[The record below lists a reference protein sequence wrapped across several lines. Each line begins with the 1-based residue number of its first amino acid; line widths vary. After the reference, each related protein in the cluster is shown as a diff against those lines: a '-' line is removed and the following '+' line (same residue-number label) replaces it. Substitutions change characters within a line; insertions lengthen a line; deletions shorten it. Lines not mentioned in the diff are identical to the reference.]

1 MNPRSLILVAVALV
15 GVVGVVFFTRSFL
28 TDVQQQAQQAQTVS
42 APKPTAK
49 ILVAAK
55 ELPVGTILTAAHV
68 AWQAWPQEGLNEAYF
83 SSAGSKLKDV
93 EGKVVRSPMNRGEPV
108 TVSAVISQG
117 ERGFLAAVLTPGM
130 RAVTIKLSPVS
141 GIGGFIFPGD
151 RVDVIVTHT
160 IEMSRAERY
169 TAAETVFQN
178 VRVLAVDQRSMVQ
191 EEKIQIGKTAT
202 IEVTPKMAEKVAML
216 EKIGVL
222 SLSLRSLTGDGS
234 LVAGANPDSPPI
246 STTTSHTLGHEVSQF
261 LPQMDAK
268 AATNTVRVSRGNE
281 LSTVEIGPGSRGP
294 KAGGKTSGGTPS
306 GAPSGGADQ

>member
-1 MNPRSLILVAVALV
+1 MNPRSLILVAVALI

-28 TDVQQQAQQAQTVS
+28 TGVQQQAQQAQTVS
-42 APKPTAK
+42 APAPTAK

-55 ELPVGTILTAAHV
+55 ELPVGTILAADDV
-68 AWQAWPQEGLNEAYF
+68 AWQPWPQNGMNEAYF
-83 SSAGSKLKDV
+83 SGARSKLKDV

-108 TVSAVISQG
+108 TASAVIAQG
-117 ERGFLAAVLTPGM
+117 ERGFLAAVLSPGM
-130 RAVTIKLSPVS
+130 RAVTIKLSPVA

-160 IEMSRAERY
+160 IEVSRAEKY

-178 VRVLAVDQRSMVQ
+178 VRVLAVDQRSATQ
-191 EEKIQIGKTAT
+191 DEKIQIGKTAT

-234 LVAGANPDSPPI
+234 LVAGNNPDSPPI
-246 STTTSHTLGHEVSQF
+246 STTSSHTMGHEVSQF
-261 LPQMDAK
+261 LPQMDAQT
-268 AATNTVRVSRGNE
+268 ATNTVRVSRGNV
-281 LSTVEIGPGSRGP
+281 LSTIEIGPGNRSPNSVSKSGSRP
-294 KAGGKTSGGTPS
+294 TGTPS
-306 GAPSGGADQ
+306 GGTDQ

>member
-28 TDVQQQAQQAQTVS
+28 TGVQQQAQQAQTVS
-42 APKPTAK
+42 APTPTAK

-55 ELPVGTILTAAHV
+55 ELPVGTILSADDV
-68 AWQAWPQEGLNEAYF
+68 AWQPWPQNGMNQAYF
-83 SSAGSKLKDV
+83 SGAKNKLKDV

-108 TVSAVISQG
+108 TASAVISQG
-117 ERGFLAAVLTPGM
+117 ERGFLAAVLSPGM
-130 RAVTIKLSPVS
+130 RAVTIKLSPVA

-178 VRVLAVDQRSMVQ
+178 VRVLAVDQRSTVQ

-222 SLSLRSLTGDGS
+222 SLSLRSLTSDGS

-246 STTTSHTLGHEVSQF
+246 STTSSHTLGHEVSRF

-268 AATNTVRVSRGNE
+268 AAANTVRVSRGNK
-281 LSTVEIGPGSRGP
+281 LSTIEIGPGGRGP
-294 KAGGKTSGGTPS
+294 KSTGRPTGK
-306 GAPSGGADQ
+306 PSGGADQ